1 MKRFK
6 SRLKLTIFTAAI
18 IFGTCALLLT
28 FTAPVNNI
36 FNYSAE
42 CTPVNKRV
50 TYARGNDGSTAW
62 DKSSL
67 NLETKECGNIAV
79 NQNIWGDSP
88 DRLQYRIKLN
98 KTYRMDLGY
107 IRFPGGSKDVV
118 NIYR

>member
-1 MKRFK
+1 M
-6 SRLKLTIFTAAI
+6 TIFTAAI
-18 IFGTCALLLT
+18 IFAVCALLFT

-36 FNYSAE
+36 FNYSTE
-42 CTPVNKRV
+42 CAPVNKRV
-50 TYARGNDGSTAW
+50 AYARGNDGPTAW

-67 NLETKECGNIAV
+67 NLETKECGDISV

-107 IRFPGGSKDVV
+107 IRFPDGSKDVV
-118 NIYR
+118 NIHR